1 MSKVSAEKQAFLQEK
16 NNREEQFSR
25 LSRDISAKK
34 LREFDQSQ
42 LKSSPEYSNSPLKRA
57 SLFQVDAEI
66 SSILPR
72 PLPPPA
78 LNQSMAESRVMSVS
92 PQRKLLKHYN
102 TKEIVNDI
110 IMKNH
115 EHLNS
120 QQRIC
125 RVLETPVRPKSTIPF
140 IPDTYS
146 TEKSAQIKETPV
158 KKSLYAE
165 LLHKKYGILEPRY
178 KNQIK

>member
-1 MSKVSAEKQAFLQEK
+1 MTLSQVSAEKQAFLIER
-16 NNREEQFSR
+16 NSREEQVSR
-25 LSRDISAKK
+25 MSRDASVRK
-34 LREFDQSQ
+34 LRDLEQSQ
-42 LKSSPEYSNSPLKRA
+42 IKSSPEFSVSPLKCS
-57 SLFQVDAEI
+57 SLFQVDPEI
-66 SSILPR
+66 SQILPR
-72 PLPPPA
+72 PLQPPT
-78 LNQSMAESRVMSVS
+78 LNQSVTESRVLSVS

-120 QQRIC
+120 QPRIC

-146 TEKSAQIKETPV
+146 TEKSIQIKETPI

-178 KNQIK
+178 KIK